1 MGDRNATLA
10 SRLARKLKLLEWTVT
25 TAESCTGGMLASS
38 ITSVSGASKIFNLGL
53 VTYSNQAK
61 IRILRVNK
69 NIIKKYGAVSHQCCL
84 AMVNN
89 LSKISKANIN
99 VSITGIAG
107 PKGGTK
113 QKPVGLVYIGIKK
126 GKKIQINKCLFNS
139 KKRSSIQKATVKRA
153 LDLVLRISK

>member
-1 MGDRNATLA
+1 MQ
-10 SRLARKLKLLEWTVT
+10 SFVRLLTKKKFKISFV
-25 TAESCTGGMLASS
+25 ESCTGGLLASK
-38 ITSVSGASKIFNLGL
+38 ITSVNGASKVFNLGL

-61 IRILRVNK
+61 IKILKVNK
-69 NIIKKYGAVSHQCCL
+69 NIIKKYGAVSHECCA

-113 QKPVGLVYIGIKK
+113 QKPVGLVYIGVKK
-126 GKKIQINKCLFNS
+126 GNKTQINKYFFKS
-139 KKRSSIQKATVKRA
+139 KKRSSIQKATVNKA
-153 LDLVLRISK
+153 LDFVLKITK